1 MLKRTIPWMLLAGL
15 ALSLG
20 ACGAGS
26 KDSAEAEKVLTPAEV
41 DKKITRTA
49 EQKNNSVVYRILDT
63 VDDDKGAQWPLD
75 FLNIFKSS
83 GNRYNYIQLRV
94 DPRYNFEIVDGQ
106 PLELKIGSESYTL
119 KNDANSRNRVA
130 LYSVTEQ
137 LDALKKADSVS
148 LTFMIKP
155 DFSRSGT
162 EKRTIAIKKPVLQ
175 GWRKVDSIKDP
186 NVFYPSANY

>member
-20 ACGAGS
+20 ACGGGG
-26 KDSAEAEKVLTPAEV
+26 AEVEKPLTPAEI
-41 DKKITRTA
+41 DKKITRTS
-49 EQKNNSVVYRILDT
+49 ESKNNSIVYRIPDT
-63 VDDDKGAQWPLD
+63 VDDDKGAQWRLD

-94 DPRYNFEIVDGQ
+94 DPRYNFEIVEGQ
-106 PLELKIGSESYTL
+106 PLELKIGSENYTL
-119 KNDANSRNRVA
+119 KNDAMSRNRIA

-137 LDALKKADSVS
+137 LDALKKADKVS
-148 LTFMIKP
+148 LTFTIKP
-155 DFSRSGT
+155 DFSRTGT
-162 EKRTIAIKKPVLQ
+162 EKRTITIKKSVLD

-186 NVFYPSANY
+186 NVFYPAASY

>member
-20 ACGAGS
+20 ACAGGGA
-26 KDSAEAEKVLTPAEV
+26 EVEKPLTPAEI
-41 DKKITRTA
+41 DKKITRTS
-49 EQKNNSVVYRILDT
+49 ESKNNSIVYRIPDT
-63 VDDDKGAQWPLD
+63 VEDDKGAQWRLD

-94 DPRYNFEIVDGQ
+94 DPSNNFEIVEGQ
-106 PLELKIGSESYTL
+106 PLELKIGSENYTL
-119 KNDANSRNRVA
+119 KNDAMSRNRIA

-137 LDALKKADSVS
+137 LDALKKADNVS

-155 DFSRSGT
+155 DFSRTGT
-162 EKRTIAIKKPVLQ
+162 EKRTITIKKSVLD

-186 NVFYPSANY
+186 NIFYPAATY